1 MSSTKLAQNGRMHFG
16 KVKHIADTPDL
27 LEIQIQSFKGFFQ
40 LEITPGQA

>member
-1 MSSTKLAQNGRMHFG
+1 MHFG